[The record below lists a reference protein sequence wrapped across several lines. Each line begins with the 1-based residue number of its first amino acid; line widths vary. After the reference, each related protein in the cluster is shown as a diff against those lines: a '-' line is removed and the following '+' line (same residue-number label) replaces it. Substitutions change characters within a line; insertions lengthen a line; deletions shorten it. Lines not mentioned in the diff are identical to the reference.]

1 MEKLK
6 TYIRKNPLET
16 FFIVLFISFGV
27 SNSILTS
34 SFFISFIRSVIIFLP
49 IYFTIRIIIDL
60 YHKKPATKLLFWIL
74 VILAGGMAQNKTQ
87 NYDTALIRLIMDSYV
102 ITWLF
107 IVSCRRAI
115 AIGWNP
121 WGGLIVMVPLV
132 GIYFL
137 GIKSNKK

>member
-16 FFIVLFISFGV
+16 FFIVLFISYGV

-34 SFFISFIRSVIIFLP
+34 SFFISLIRNVIIFLP
-49 IYFTIRIIIDL
+49 IYFTIKIIIDL

-74 VILAGGMAQNKTQ
+74 VILVGGMAQNTQ
-87 NYDTALIRLIMDSYV
+87 NYDTAVSRFIMEGYV
-102 ITWLF
+102 FSWLF

-121 WGGLIVMVPLV
+121 WGGFIVMVPLV

-137 GIKSNKK
+137 GIKSDKK